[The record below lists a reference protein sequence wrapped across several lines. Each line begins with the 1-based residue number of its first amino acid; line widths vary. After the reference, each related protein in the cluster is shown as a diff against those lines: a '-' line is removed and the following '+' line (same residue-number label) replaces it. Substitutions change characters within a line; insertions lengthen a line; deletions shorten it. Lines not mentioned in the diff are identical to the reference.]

1 MTFYQKLHLFHSST
15 LDGFKEFI
23 TFSFIANAPFQRQ
36 KKKKKNQHIKA
47 KAQKLKQTGQLDSFS
62 NSLK

>member
-36 KKKKKNQHIKA
+36 KKKKNLHIKA

>member
-1 MTFYQKLHLFHSST
+1 MTFYQKLHFFIAVHWMGLRSSLHFHSLQMLS
-15 LDGFKEFI
+15 FKG
-23 TFSFIANAPFQRQ
+23 

-47 KAQKLKQTGQLDSFS
+47 KAKKLKQNSQLDSFS